1 MEAKLPLTIIDNQQ
15 LQYENELLKI
25 AVLGGVKLEG
35 LDRLRVTLKVEL
47 KDSPRPA
54 LRHNMDLYND
64 TQLEKFIRK
73 IAERMEIGTSV
84 IAASLNELTNHLES
98 YRLQLLKDQSEQK
111 QQKKQLS
118 EVEREEAINFLKTP
132 DLLLRTNDLIG
143 KSGVI
148 GEELNRLLMYII
160 FTFRKGRTPLHVISL
175 GSSGTGKTHLQEKVG
190 ELMPEEDKLE
200 ITTLSENAFYY
211 FGQRELKN
219 KLILIEDLDGAE
231 NVLYPL
237 RELQSKKRI
246 SKTIAHTNSKG
257 ERRTIHLVVEGP
269 VSVAG
274 CTTQEHIYEDNAN
287 RSFLIYLDES
297 KEQDEKIMN
306 YQRAEAAG
314 RIDKQA
320 EEATKN
326 LLQNVQRLLQPIKII
341 NPYAEYLQLPNEV
354 FKPRRTNSHYLLF
367 IEAVTF
373 YHQYQRPWINTE
385 TGEIIDP
392 NNSTLQKSLPL
403 GEVGGAVL
411 TTIEDIQEANQLIK
425 NILLRKSDEL
435 SGACRNYFEKLKQYL
450 QENKLTQFNNREIRK
465 ALRIP
470 TSTQKRHT
478 VALIENYFIKKVK
491 GTKERGYLYEIV
503 NAQEYKELQNK
514 ITNVLDETLQ
524 NIKDKNLDKSGSGSL
539 VAQSKS
545 EPPKAKRSKV
555 IKEKVQEI

>member
-1 MEAKLPLTIIDNQQ
+1 MEAKLPLTIINNQQ
-15 LQYENELLKI
+15 LYYENDLLKI
-25 AVLGGVKLEG
+25 VVLGGIKLEG

-73 IAERMEIGTSV
+73 IAERMEIGTSL
-84 IAASLNELTNHLES
+84 IAASLSELTNHLES
-98 YRLQLLKDQSEQK
+98 YRLQLLKDQSEQ
-111 QQKKQLS
+111 QQVKKQLS
-118 EVEREEAINFLKTP
+118 EAEREEALELLKTNN
-132 DLLLRTNDLIG
+132 LLQTTNDLIV

-246 SKTIAHTNSKG
+246 SKTIAHTNTKG
-257 ERRTIHLVVEGP
+257 ERRTIHLIVEGP

-297 KEQDEKIMN
+297 KEQDEYIMN
-306 YQRAEAAG
+306 YQRLLCAG
-314 RIDKQA
+314 KINI
-320 EEATKN
+320 EEENKIKN
-326 LLQNVQRLLQPIKII
+326 LLQNAQRLLQPIKII
-341 NPYAEYLQLPNEV
+341 NPYAEYLQLPKEV
-354 FKPRRTNSHYLLF
+354 FKPRRTNAHYLLF
-367 IEAVTF
+367 IEAITF
-373 YHQYQRPWINTE
+373 YHQYQRPWLNTQ
-385 TGEIIDP
+385 TGEIIYDP
-392 NNSTLQKSLPL
+392 SNGSSSSSPPL
-403 GEVGGAVL
+403 GELEGAGAFIQ
-411 TTIEDIQEANQLIK
+411 TTIQDIQEANQLIK

-450 QENKLTQFNNREIRK
+450 QANQITQFNNREIRK

-470 TSTQKRHT
+470 TSTQKRYT
-478 VALIENYFIKKVK
+478 VALIENYFIKKIK
-491 GTKERGYLYEIV
+491 GTKERGYLYEII
-503 NAQEYKELQNK
+503 NNKEYQELQNK
-514 ITNVLDETLQ
+514 ITNVLDQTLLKIQ
-524 NIKDKNLDKSGSGSL
+524 QSGLGSL
-539 VAQSKS
+539 VAQTKS
-545 EPPKAKRSKV
+545 EPPKSKRSKAS
-555 IKEKVQEI
+555 KEKLQEN